1 MATAQISEE
10 QIQLLKNILNAY
22 EAKKTITPSSP
33 KSDSEGE
40 RKRKYEKIEHIL
52 GSKEYKEELLR
63 RARARYYNRLKELTS
78 KDELPVKKLKEKKV
92 ISKLELP
99 PKPSNPIELEIPK
112 DLTYIF
118 GSSLKLSDNQKDW
131 ALVSRKKDWVNFKK
145 QKKDMINNIMSE
157 PFLKSV
163 KNDMFDRI
171 RFVLSKDKKEW
182 KNYAKAL
189 LESLLY
195 KFREK
200 LYSEDGIIID
210 GLYYTGRL
218 KEMIL
223 FETFLNYCKNLNIY
237 KL

>member
-1 MATAQISEE
+1 MATAEISEE

-22 EAKKTITPSSP
+22 EAKKSVTPSSP

-40 RKRKYEKIEHIL
+40 RKRKYEKIEHII
-52 GSKEYKEELLR
+52 GSKEHKEELLR
-63 RARARYYNRLKELTS
+63 RARQRYYNRIKDLTS
-78 KDELPVKKLKEKKV
+78 KDELQPKKLKEKTFVNKLTLPPQPV
-92 ISKLELP
+92 SPIVLDIPQDLTKIFGYKLELP
-99 PKPSNPIELEIPK
+99 E
-112 DLTYIF
+112 D
-118 GSSLKLSDNQKDW
+118 QRDW
-131 ALVSRKKDWVNFKK
+131 AIVSRKKEWINLKK
-145 QKKDMINNIMSE
+145 QKKDMINQIMSE

-223 FETFLNYCKNLNIY
+223 FETFLNYCKNLYKY

>member
-1 MATAQISEE
+1 M
-10 QIQLLKNILNAY
+10 Y
-22 EAKKTITPSSP
+22 TIKAWLSHSRIYFYLVW
-33 KSDSEGE
+33 K
-40 RKRKYEKIEHIL
+40 
-52 GSKEYKEELLR
+52 
-63 RARARYYNRLKELTS
+63 
-78 KDELPVKKLKEKKV
+78 
-92 ISKLELP
+92 
-99 PKPSNPIELEIPK
+99 
-112 DLTYIF
+112 YIF
-118 GSSLKLSDNQKDW
+118 GSSLKLSNNQKDW
-131 ALVSRKKDWVNFKK
+131 ALISRKKEWVNFKK
-145 QKKDMINNIMSE
+145 QKKDMINQIMAE

-163 KNDMFDRI
+163 KNEMFDRI

-223 FETFLNYCKNLNIY
+223 FETFLNYCKNLYKY

>member
-1 MATAQISEE
+1 MATAV
-10 QIQLLKNILNAY
+10 
-22 EAKKTITPSSP
+22 ITPEQVEMLKSILSTYESKNKAGTSSP
-33 KSDSEGE
+33 NSDSEGE
-40 RKRKYEKIEHIL
+40 RKRKYEKIEHQI
-52 GSKEYKEELLR
+52 GTKEHKEELLR
-63 RARARYYNRLKELTS
+63 RARARYYNRVKDLTS
-78 KDELPVKKLKEKKV
+78 KDELPVKKLKEKKLV
-92 ISKLELP
+92 SKLELP
-99 PKPSNPIELEIPK
+99 PKPSSSIELEIPK

-118 GSSLKLSDNQKDW
+118 GYSLKLSDNQKDW
-131 ALVSRKKDWVNFKK
+131 ALVSRKKEWVNFKK
-145 QKKDMINNIMSE
+145 QKKDMINQIMAD
-157 PFLKSV
+157 PFLRSV

-195 KFREK
+195 GFREK
-200 LYSEDGIIID
+200 LYGETGIIVD

-223 FETFLNYCKNLNIY
+223 FETFLNYCKNLDIY